1 MDDEIDITRQDVDG
15 YPLDIFSYLFTDRF
29 VGGTCCVLKEE

>member
-15 YPLDIFSYLFTDRF
+15 YPLDLFRYLFPDRF
-29 VGGTCCVLKEE
+29 VDATCCILKK